1 MKEVGARIALDAAS
15 LLRLDSTKAQLLLAL
30 FGITNMVFVV
40 VTAQTV
46 RNPWI
51 SLVAVLLVMVAA
63 SLLIQPGPDPFPR
76 RESWFVVGVVLL
88 STVMVSWNLPV
99 DGDLGRATWH
109 QGANAWLLFFLSIR
123 RRSGLAWLGFGLM
136 AVATAVW
143 GVSTGRGAFS
153 ALMMLQ
159 SHAATLV
166 VAALFGSGLHR
177 AAREIN
183 AFAEL
188 TEQAAE
194 ASAATQARRE
204 IRRRRATEVREIATR
219 PLERIVA
226 GETFDESDRR
236 EIAATE
242 AALRD
247 LVRARGLTAPAIVT
261 AASAARRRGVDVT
274 LLDDR
279 ATTISD
285 GDVMTR
291 LSHEV
296 AEFIDGAQ
304 EGMVTVRL
312 LPEGRHALVTGVA
325 QAGDSIV
332 RLELDDAARPVV
344 LDAPQGA

>member
-1 MKEVGARIALDAAS
+1 MSGVGARIATDTVS
-15 LLRLDSTKAQLLLAL
+15 LLRLDSRKAQLLLA
-30 FGITNMVFVV
+30 FYGVANMVFVV
-40 VTAQTV
+40 MTADLV
-46 RNPWI
+46 RSPWV
-51 SLVAVLLVMVAA
+51 SLTAVLLVMVAA
-63 SLLIQPGPDPFPR
+63 SLLIQPGTDPFPL
-76 RESWFVVGVVLL
+76 RESWFVVAVVVL
-88 STVMVSWNLPV
+88 TTTMVSWNLPV
-99 DGDLGRATWH
+99 EGELGRATWH
-109 QGANAWLLFFLSIR
+109 QGANAWLLFFMSIR

-136 AVATAVW
+136 TAITAAW
-143 GVSTGRGAFS
+143 GLSSGRGALT
-153 ALMMLQ
+153 AVLMLQ

-194 ASAATQARRE
+194 ASAMTQARRE
-204 IRRRRATEVREIATR
+204 IRRRRATEVREIASR

-226 GETFDESDRR
+226 GESFDESDRR
-236 EIAATE
+236 EIGATE

-247 LVRARGLTAPAIVT
+247 LVRARGLTSPAIVT

-279 ATTISD
+279 STTIAD

-291 LSHEV
+291 LSHAV
-296 AEFIDGAQ
+296 ARFLDDADDGA
-304 EGMVTVRL
+304 VTVRL

-332 RLELDDAARPVV
+332 RLELDDAGAPVE
-344 LDAPQGA
+344 LEAPAGD